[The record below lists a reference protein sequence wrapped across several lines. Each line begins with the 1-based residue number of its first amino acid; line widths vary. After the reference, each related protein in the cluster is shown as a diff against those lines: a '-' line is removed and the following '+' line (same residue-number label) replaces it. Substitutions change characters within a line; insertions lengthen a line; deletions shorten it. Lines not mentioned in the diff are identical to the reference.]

1 MPPAGSVA
9 RGLVILAL
17 VAVLG
22 LVVVA
27 TGAAQ
32 GSGQTARVEV
42 RVWQDV
48 GDELDIQI
56 SARPA
61 AGSWRTL
68 GTIPLPLDDGV
79 SATGYRYG
87 DIALDVPLAN
97 WASPVTVQVRVW
109 QNVGNDRVIYISAR
123 PAGGDWGVLG
133 TIRLPLDDGLS
144 STREYRFG
152 DIALDVPFPE
162 AGVRTLAGKPG
173 FWGFN
178 DGSGERARFGGWSRN
193 GALGLTVD
201 RDGSVVVADARNHAI
216 RRVAPDGVVTT
227 IAGGNGAGLEDGPAE
242 TARFNSP
249 RGVAAAADGA
259 IYVADNGNHRIRK
272 ITPDGTVSTI
282 AGERPWRSRLEGDTR
297 RSRRA
302 GIVRRAYRARAG
314 HIWRSVHP

>member
-1 MPPAGSVA
+1 MK
-9 RGLVILAL
+9 RLVILA
-17 VAVLG
+17 VAAVLG
-22 LVVVA
+22 LAVVA

-32 GSGQTARVEV
+32 GSGQTARIEV

-109 QNVGNDRVIYISAR
+109 QNVGNSRVIYISAR
-123 PAGGDWGVLG
+123 PAGGDWDVLG

-178 DGSGERARFGGWSRN
+178 DGSGERARFGWPHY
-193 GALGLTVD
+193 GALGVD
-201 RDGSVVVADARNHAI
+201 GGS
-216 RRVAPDGVVTT
+216 
-227 IAGGNGAGLEDGPAE
+227 
-242 TARFNSP
+242 
-249 RGVAAAADGA
+249 
-259 IYVADNGNHRIRK
+259 
-272 ITPDGTVSTI
+272 
-282 AGERPWRSRLEGDTR
+282 
-297 RSRRA
+297 
-302 GIVRRAYRARAG
+302 
-314 HIWRSVHP
+314 